1 MHLDNHQRE
10 RPASVPDEENENIF
24 KASSLKRRRWLN
36 QSDELYIE
44 DVVKEVQRTLYVTFK
59 EFKGNLEEENELESL
74 IDAQLAALRKS
85 FRIPHKASDEART
98 MVSKKL
104 ITLFRMGKLGLFI
117 LDNLPNAS
125 QCPLPLK

>member
-1 MHLDNHQRE
+1 M
-10 RPASVPDEENENIF
+10 
-24 KASSLKRRRWLN
+24 
-36 QSDELYIE
+36 
-44 DVVKEVQRTLYVTFK
+44 YVTFK

-74 IDAQLAALRKS
+74 IDTQLAALRKS
-85 FRIPHKASDEART
+85 FRIPHKVSDEART

-125 QCPLPLK
+125 QCPLALK